1 MCLSVSGRLR
11 LRRSS
16 SKGLSPD
23 SSYRDE
29 GMIHD
34 MPRHVPRRKTS
45 ANGRLSAGFLCR
57 PSLFDQLRDDDI
69 AMIAL
74 NFNDALAHGTA

>member
-29 GMIHD
+29 MMIHD
-34 MPRHVPRRKTS
+34 MPQHVPRRNNLSYAVLSYAAYPPDFFAGHPCLISSATMTS
-45 ANGRLSAGFLCR
+45 R
-57 PSLFDQLRDDDI
+57 
-69 AMIAL
+69 
-74 NFNDALAHGTA
+74 